1 MTENEYDTKFHK
13 LCNKMDTELEEFKK
27 NLICKGIDAILENA
41 YEYKEKEYLN
51 EYIINNIA
59 NAYDDKVKNT
69 EKVMDYLLD
78 CENTL
83 DYVYEKFNTIEN
95 QFLHEE
101 ACNNAML
108 DIFDEVEE
116 IE

>member
-13 LCNKMDTELEEFKK
+13 LCNKMDTELEEFKR

-59 NAYDDKVKNT
+59 NAYDDN
-69 EKVMDYLLD
+69 LLD